1 MKYGISAEG
10 ATVPRQVMEHVVR
23 NPCKREPSRIK
34 VLKGR
39 QKTKINMASA
49 LVKINVHIIFH
60 VKSNGIRMREN
71 DLKRIFSYMGGIINR
86 IGGVTM
92 DVGGLTDHIHIV
104 ASLPKTKT
112 LSDFVKNI
120 KSDSSRWLKSIDSYY
135 DKFAWQEGY
144 GAFSVSPTLL
154 DKTINYVK
162 NQSQHHKTMSFR
174 EEYESFLKAY
184 EIQYDERYAFDD

>member
-1 MKYGISAEG
+1 
-10 ATVPRQVMEHVVR
+10 
-23 NPCKREPSRIK
+23 
-34 VLKGR
+34 
-39 QKTKINMASA
+39 MASA

-71 DLKRIFSYMGGIINR
+71 DLKRIFSYIGGIINR
-86 IGGVTM
+86 TGGVTM
-92 DVGGLTDHIHIV
+92 DVGGVTDHIHIV

-120 KSDSSRWLKSIDSYY
+120 KSDSNRWLKSIDSYY

>member
-1 MKYGISAEG
+1 
-10 ATVPRQVMEHVVR
+10 
-23 NPCKREPSRIK
+23 
-34 VLKGR
+34 
-39 QKTKINMASA
+39 
-49 LVKINVHIIFH
+49 
-60 VKSNGIRMREN
+60 MREN